1 MTGPGSGIDAD
12 GALWQGLIEYS
23 ESYTCYSAALAAW
36 SAFDLP
42 SWRDLVN
49 TGLTLDLVEADGGL
63 FGFAHFPPGVQAR
76 LQLRR
81 ASTDDP
87 EQAAPGILAELESA
101 GRVIVAGDGFSLPWH
116 VAAGRRHVPHW
127 FVLAGTP
134 AQPVVVDPFAARNDL
149 GLQEATLLAVD
160 PATLATLAQAHPGDD
175 DVVALREAFA
185 LGRDG
190 RWVEPRRFQWFVRG
204 EAVDPAPEGASGPAA
219 IRRLARHFSEHG
231 DEAARLPPGR
241 RHLVGGEAPCL
252 SRRACCRPFRG
263 VRAARSQT
271 GSRRTSG
278 RSRSDG
284 PTWRRSCSRRCSR
297 SVGAGG
303 RPVASPRRWTSWPS
317 ASRPL
322 ETTARPRRK
331 PCSRA
336 AELRSSSQNEVCVA
350 WTRPGSLGRFGL
362 SNRLASNLQVSN

>member
-1 MTGPGSGIDAD
+1 MGPGSGIDAD
-12 GALWQGLIEYS
+12 SALWQGLIEYS

-36 SAFDLP
+36 SAFDVP

-81 ASTDDP
+81 TSTDDP
-87 EQAAPGILAELESA
+87 EQAAAGILAELESA

-127 FVLAGTP
+127 FLLAGPP

-149 GLQEATLLAVD
+149 GLQEATPREVD

-175 DVVALREAFA
+175 DVIALREAFA

-204 EAVDPAPEGASGPAA
+204 EAVDPVPDGASGPAA
-219 IRRLARHFSEHG
+219 VRRLARHFREHG
-231 DEAARLPPGR
+231 DEEHAYRQVDDIWSVARHRAFLARLAAGHSGASGGAVADWVETHVGPLAKRWSHMAPLLFQAVLAIGGGR
-241 RHLVGGEAPCL
+241 RP
-252 SRRACCRPFRG
+252 
-263 VRAARSQT
+263 T
-271 GSRRTSG
+271 GSVATTLDELAEREQVARDDCPPEAKTLLPSG
-278 RSRSDG
+278 
-284 PTWRRSCSRRCSR
+284 
-297 SVGAGG
+297 
-303 RPVASPRRWTSWPS
+303 
-317 ASRPL
+317 
-322 ETTARPRRK
+322 
-331 PCSRA
+331 
-336 AELRSSSQNEVCVA
+336 
-350 WTRPGSLGRFGL
+350 
-362 SNRLASNLQVSN
+362 